1 MSILREKSDLK
12 YHVAELEVVPD
23 TKKGYN
29 KMSEY
34 NKTNGLLVVLS
45 VLIPIVGYVLYF
57 VKKDK
62 EPDAAKN
69 YLWSAIA
76 GSVIGLIFMA

>member
-1 MSILREKSDLK
+1 MS
-12 YHVAELEVVPD
+12 
-23 TKKGYN
+23 G
-29 KMSEY
+29 Y

-57 VKKDK
+57 VKRDD

-76 GSVIGLIFMA
+76 GSVIGLILLA